1 LEDIVNQ
8 AAKIDDARLARDT
21 RARPSGAA
29 RGGAFTRA
37 LTLLVAAGMLA
48 AGLWCLFAPRSFAE
62 AVRFPYAEHFL
73 HDLGAFQFG
82 IGATLA
88 LALIWSDG
96 LSLALAGFLIANTIH
111 AVNHAVDLHLGG
123 RASDPWLLGA
133 VSVLILVALLQRLRE
148 RGWVVGAVR
157 TAASPAWEPF
167 VLQKTA
173 VLTTWKRDGTPV
185 GTPLSVAVDG
195 QRAFVR
201 SFEKAGKT
209 RRLRN
214 RPEAELAPST
224 ARGRPTGPAIQVSAR
239 RLEGAEARHASRLLA
254 RKHPMLHGVLVP
266 LAHRLG
272 RARYGRTVHFEL
284 TAAQRS

>member
-1 LEDIVNQ
+1 MNQ

-224 ARGRPTGPAIQVSAR
+224 ARGRPTGPAIQVSVR